1 MNCANLTINSYY
13 VHNLFI
19 NCCYDNNSSER
30 NISKLFV
37 MGSLHIEF
45 FHNNSPGTE
54 RYPGTPHFMED
65 ICLHEAIKVDTGME

>member
-1 MNCANLTINSYY
+1 
-13 VHNLFI
+13 
-19 NCCYDNNSSER
+19 
-30 NISKLFV
+30 

-65 ICLHEAIKVDTGME
+65 ICLHEAIKVDTGMEQKLWDVNKE

>member
-1 MNCANLTINSYY
+1 MYIFTEDSLH

-65 ICLHEAIKVDTGME
+65 FCLHEAIKVDTGME